1 MGAPTRAIAA
11 LAAVALLSGCGIFK
25 GGGDK
30 PKETVLGE
38 RIPVLTVETGSSTDA
53 SIADVAVTVPP
64 AVANDSWPQPGG
76 NAQKAIGNVA
86 LAAEPS
92 RAWSVHIA
100 GDKSGA
106 RLASAPAVANG
117 QVFVIDTLATVRAID
132 IKTGRVGWS
141 TQIRTEDGPA
151 VRSAGLKGMV
161 GLKARKSYSRSLFGG
176 GVSYDNGKLYATTGL
191 GTVAQID
198 AASGKI
204 GWRVSP
210 GGPLRGAPTISGG
223 ALYVMT
229 QDNQLFALNAADGST
244 LWTASGPLE
253 TAGVFGAAAPA
264 VGHSTVIAGFSSGD
278 LNAYRYENGRTVWQ
292 DALTRTSMST
302 SVGDVTD
309 VDASPV
315 VDDTRVY
322 AVGAGGRTVAL
333 DLVTGQRLWEMN
345 VGGISTPALGGDWL
359 FLVSDDAQL
368 FCVQR
373 TSGKIRWTTQL
384 TRWKN
389 PKNKTK
395 PIGWSG
401 PILAGGW
408 LVLTNV
414 KGELVYV
421 NPDDG
426 KIRLTERASKKGF
439 SIAPVVADG
448 TIFLLDNEG
457 TLSAWH

>member
-1 MGAPTRAIAA
+1 MIAA

-25 GGGDK
+25 DKGDK

-38 RIPVLTVETGSSTDA
+38 RIPVLTVENSSTTDA
-53 SIADVAVTVPP
+53 SIANMPVVVPP
-64 AVANDSWPQPGG
+64 AVPNDSWPQPGG
-76 NAQKAIGNVA
+76 NAQKAMGNVS
-86 LAAEPS
+86 LSAEPS
-92 RAWSVHIA
+92 RAWTVRVA
-100 GDKSGA
+100 GDKGGG
-106 RLASAPAVANG
+106 RLASPPVIANG
-117 QVFVIDTLATVRAID
+117 QLYVIDTLAEVRAID
-132 IKTGRVGWS
+132 VKTGDVAWR
-141 TQIRTEDGPA
+141 TQIKGEDGPA
-151 VRSAGLKGMV
+151 LRSSGVKGMI
-161 GLKARKSYSRSLFGG
+161 GLKARKSYARSLFGG

-191 GTVAQID
+191 GAVAQLD
-198 AASGKI
+198 AATGKI
-204 GWRVSP
+204 GWRVTP
-210 GGPLRGAPTISGG
+210 GGPLRGAPSISGG
-223 ALYVMT
+223 SIYVMT
-229 QDNQLFALNAADGST
+229 QDNQLFALNETDGST

-264 VGHSTVIAGFSSGD
+264 VAHSTVIAGFSSGD
-278 LNAYRYENGRTVWQ
+278 LNAYRYENGRSVWQ
-292 DALTRTSMST
+292 DTLTRTSMST

-333 DLVTGQRLWEMN
+333 DLLTGQRLWEMN

-359 FLVSDDAQL
+359 FLVSDEAQL

-384 TRWKN
+384 DRWRS
-389 PKNKTK
+389 PKKKTK

-408 LVLTNV
+408 LVLTNSL
-414 KGELVYV
+414 GELVYV

-426 KIRLTERASKKGF
+426 KVRLTERASKKSF
-439 SIAPVVADG
+439 SLPPVAAG
-448 TIFLLDNEG
+448 GALYLLDNEG
-457 TLSAWH
+457 VLSAWR